1 MTTPTNAENF
11 VGELNAGVFAKQLG
25 HVLSDVA
32 ESVATNGKKGEV
44 TIKLRFAPSKAD
56 NQVEMECDL
65 SYKAPKASRGHRA
78 ELTPSDTLMYVNKG
92 GRLSSYPENQHDL
105 FANHTAAE

>member
-11 VGELNAGVFAKQLG
+11 IGELNGGVFAKQLG

-32 ESVATNGKKGEV
+32 ESVAAYEKKGEI
-44 TIKLRFAPSKAD
+44 TIKLRFAPSKAA

-78 ELTPSDTLMYVNKG
+78 EMTPSDTLMYVNKG
-92 GRLSSYPENQHDL
+92 GRLSSYPENQHDM
-105 FANHTAAE
+105 FAERSTAE